1 MTEGPDKDAVIQGLK
16 VEVNYLHH
24 KIEQLFHEIQFQ
36 KSNTNDP
43 AQEAFQKRCNRLH
56 ESYRNFCLNG
66 ERRYVDMQ
74 DAEYTD
80 EVFE

>member
-1 MTEGPDKDAVIQGLK
+1 MNEGLDKDIQIQGLK

-24 KIEQLFHEIQFQ
+24 KIHQLFHEINFQ
-36 KSNTNDP
+36 KHNINDP
-43 AQEAFQKRCNRLH
+43 AQEAFQKRCNRLY
-56 ESYRNFCLNG
+56 EAYRQFCLNG